1 SLGAFQIMQNALQD
15 QAKAIKDYR
24 HALALGGTV
33 TLPELYRAS
42 GANLSFDAQTLGEV
56 VDLIE
61 ENLAD
66 LETKLA

>member
-1 SLGAFQIMQNALQD
+1 M
-15 QAKAIKDYR
+15 R
-24 HALALGGTV
+24 LALGGTV
-33 TLPELYRAS
+33 SLPELYRAS